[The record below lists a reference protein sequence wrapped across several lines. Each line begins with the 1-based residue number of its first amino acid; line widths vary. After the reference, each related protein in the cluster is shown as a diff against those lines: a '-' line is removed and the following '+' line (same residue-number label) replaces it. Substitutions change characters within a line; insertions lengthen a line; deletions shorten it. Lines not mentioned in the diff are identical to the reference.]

1 MRALLCALVLVLG
14 MMPVADA
21 HQDAGAEQTP
31 LARAQIEELA
41 TAGEFQAAMALAH
54 RIADDPSRFAL
65 EADLLFRA
73 RSYRAALGR
82 ALEAHEGGVRTTL
95 LLARGIGSALWL
107 GDSGSARTF
116 LPDLN
121 AAIVALPATER
132 PAWLDY
138 ATDLTGQI
146 EALESQREDVQ
157 ARVGLAKKV
166 AFFALG
172 LSVILMAWLLPRSSK

>member
-1 MRALLCALVLVLG
+1 MRALRYAFVFLLG
-14 MMPVADA
+14 TLPVAVA
-21 HQDAGAEQTP
+21 NQDVSGDQ
-31 LARAQIEELA
+31 AQPVRVHIEELA
-41 TAGEFQAAMALAH
+41 TAGDFQAAMSLAH
-54 RIADDPSRFAL
+54 KITDDPSRFAL

-82 ALEAHEGGVRTTL
+82 ALEAHAGGVHTTL

-107 GDSGSARTF
+107 GDSVSARTF
-116 LPDLN
+116 FPDLN
-121 AAIVALPATER
+121 AAIESLPPAER
-132 PAWLDY
+132 AAWLDY
-138 ATDLTGQI
+138 AADLRGQV

-166 AFFALG
+166 ALLALG